1 MNEYLIMHR
10 NTVIAKADDE
20 VVTEVIN
27 KPLCPA
33 MIFEGAYLERWL
45 RSRSVD
51 THRSNSRRLYK
62 ALRLKNDAG
71 ISEIISVGHGITIND
86 NWWIKRKDENINY
99 DTITDY
105 NSEIA
110 DISLNGFSDKSVN
123 ISGYTQLG
131 TTGSYEKA
139 WRYIDGSWYMFKQ
152 GSKTELISE
161 YFAFNF
167 LKSLEKNVAE
177 YRVNR
182 QTLETGLE
190 QEYIVTRDFTE
201 NGKYDFEPFFN
212 YFDENEDYD
221 FIISHLENI
230 ERGSAVSGLV
240 DDYAEM
246 CFYDALLFNVDRHNL
261 NAGFLRD
268 SSSGRIVCLSPLFDY
283 NISLSAAGT
292 LHFTDAKADLM
303 RYFMSNETCMN
314 IIEPLMPERDEIEYA
329 INRAT
334 RECRLAFPN
343 DNFNYSL
350 FENYILSAYD
360 HCSSG
365 IERNNS
371 QNSGIKR

>member
-20 VVTEVIN
+20 VVTEIIN

-51 THRSNSRRLYK
+51 THRSNSRRLFK
-62 ALRLKNDAG
+62 ALDLRSHCS
-71 ISEIISVGHGITIND
+71 ISEVIAVGHGICIND
-86 NWWIKRKDENINY
+86 NWWIQRTDEALNY
-99 DTITDY
+99 SSIKTY
-105 NSEIA
+105 NSALA
-110 DISLNGFSDKSVN
+110 DISLNGHTDKKADVG
-123 ISGYTQLG
+123 GYTQLG

-268 SSSGRIVCLSPLFDY
+268 SNSGRIVCLSPLFDY

-314 IIEPLMPERDEIEYA
+314 IIERLMPQRDEIEYA

-334 RECRLAFPN
+334 RECRLAFQK
-343 DNFNYSL
+343 SL
-350 FENYILSAYD
+350 SKNL
-360 HCSSG
+360 C
-365 IERNNS
+365 
-371 QNSGIKR
+371 KPPK